1 MNANVKMV
9 GGGVGR
15 VVGSKWVGQ
24 LGMCHV
30 SLCEL
35 CELLKLSRSL

>member
-24 LGMCHV
+24 LGMC
-30 SLCEL
+30 LCVRIAEI
-35 CELLKLSRSL
+35 LKLSRSL